1 MPSAL
6 MATLPLLPWVTLATG
21 LLAVPVS
28 MSVSLASTSMM
39 TELSSSTEAVSL
51 ATTVASLS
59 GLTVTLTV
67 AVAPSAL
74 V

>member
-21 LLAVPVS
+21 LLTVPVS